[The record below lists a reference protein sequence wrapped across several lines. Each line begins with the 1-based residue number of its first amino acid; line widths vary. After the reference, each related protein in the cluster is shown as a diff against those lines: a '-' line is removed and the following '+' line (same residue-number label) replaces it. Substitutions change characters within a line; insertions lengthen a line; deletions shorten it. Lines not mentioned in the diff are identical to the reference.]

1 MLNTMKRR
9 VGLLAYGSF
18 MAATLVAGTAPA
30 ALTYLMDPYEFFR
43 TGQHTKLRKEQAEKA
58 HYPLWKFAHY
68 DRKAELVVL
77 GDSRA
82 RALRDKYWTEFGSAP
97 AFNFAYGG
105 GTVPEIYSTFNAIKN
120 DPNLKTLVVGI
131 QLRSF
136 DETHKG
142 GLNRVPEAQRA
153 TTSRVSYLKN
163 WFVAR
168 QSWKLF
174 KSDNPILVQKV
185 QGLLPKISTD
195 AHAADLGRVG
205 RTDVKTLLLPDVCFG
220 CELPESQDMIEPPRS
235 KGPNLGLGRGNRR
248 FWQAN
253 VSMQSLQQLPEK
265 FERQVRK
272 NAKSDWRGFRF
283 SERYFKM
290 LIEMSKWADART
302 DRGLVFVVPPTIVEM
317 QQTISA
323 YGLAEL
329 NKSFRQKLAKL
340 APVIDLD
347 FPSSLTRNVQHFSD
361 AYHFDSKVARQI
373 VGQIMT
379 ATGATEDQQKR
390 IAKKQTKIL
399 CPSQLQQNQ
408 LDSSAGYFEGH
419 SCRVWEHKK
428 DV

>member
-1 MLNTMKRR
+1 MLRIKNRK
-9 VGLLAYGSF
+9 VSLLAYVSL
-18 MAATLVAGTAPA
+18 MTATLVVGTAPA
-30 ALTYLMDPYEFFR
+30 ALTYLMDPYEFIR
-43 TGQHTKLRKEQAEKA
+43 TGQHTKIQKERTEKA

-82 RALRDKYWTEFGSAP
+82 RALRDKYWMEFGSAP

-105 GTVPEIYSTFNAIKN
+105 GTVPEIYSTFKAIKN

-142 GLNRVPEAQRA
+142 GLDRVPEAQKA
-153 TTSRVSYLKN
+153 TASGVSYLKN

-168 QSWKLF
+168 QSWKIF
-174 KSDNPILVQKV
+174 QSDNPALVQKV
-185 QGLLPKISTD
+185 QGLLPKFSMD
-195 AHAADLGRVG
+195 AHAADLGPVG
-205 RTDVKTLLLPDVCFG
+205 RTEVKTLLLPDVCFG
-220 CELPESQDMIEPPRS
+220 CDLPASREMVDPPRV
-235 KGPNLGLGRGNRR
+235 KEPNLGLGRGNRQLWR
-248 FWQAN
+248 AN
-253 VSMQSLQQLPEK
+253 VSMQSMQQLPEK

-272 NAKSDWRGFRF
+272 NAKSDWRGFQF

-290 LIEMSKWADART
+290 LIEISKWADART
-302 DRGLVFVVPPTIVEM
+302 DRRLVFLVPPTIVEM
-317 QQTISA
+317 QATIPT

-329 NKSFRQKLAKL
+329 NESFRRKLARL

-347 FPSSLTRNVQHFSD
+347 FPSSLTRNVEHFSD

-390 IAKKQTKIL
+390 IAKKRTKIL
-399 CPSQLQQNQ
+399 CPSPVQQSE
-408 LDSSAGYFEGH
+408 LDTSAGYFEGH
-419 SCRVWEHKK
+419 SCRVWERKN